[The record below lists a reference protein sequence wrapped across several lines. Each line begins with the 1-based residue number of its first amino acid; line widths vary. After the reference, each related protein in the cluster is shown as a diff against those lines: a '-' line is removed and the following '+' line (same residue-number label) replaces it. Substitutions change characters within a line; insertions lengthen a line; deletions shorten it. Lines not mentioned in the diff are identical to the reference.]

1 MVENKKDKLIE
12 QNIKPLFFNLDKEID
27 ISSIKKK
34 KDKKKIKEQ
43 APNKI
48 KENLISEDIKEIEV
62 EKDITT
68 IDTEETAE
76 TTETSVKDTHEKN
89 ESVSYFKEEEDS
101 IFFIKDIDNE
111 EVSDSEYNNE
121 DGSFNQEEKAEE
133 RPEEYKPQSKR
144 SIDKTKVIVIAGVV
158 CAIFL
163 LVFSMSF
170 LTKMII
176 NKTDAPTEVEVVED
190 TESKK
195 AEDIVVERVK
205 EIVSKAHEKTK
216 VINLPTTSVDGEKDD
231 RYFTYN
237 NDYYGI
243 SFKYPSNW
251 IENYQFQIKKTSDN
265 VKNIVLLTHPPE
277 DEELDNMRITVEYT
291 KKSITAKEY
300 IRQTEEKMKQI
311 FPELTIVN
319 TGEITVSGRE
329 APTRVYIW
337 VPEEELA
344 KSEFPQEWKR
354 IQQYQVYVSGNNK
367 MYIVTFTGSID
378 GFSKNYEKYEKILD
392 TLVLGD

>member
-43 APNKI
+43 TPNKI

-89 ESVSYFKEEEDS
+89 ESVSYFEEEEDS

-176 NKTDAPTEVEVVED
+176 NKTDAPIEIEAVED